1 MRCKYLDGV
10 LGPIALFTTME
21 PILEGSSENLN
32 QCLDAW
38 GVRLRLIRRQAI
50 SYKNFQETWLQ
61 QRFELQSLSWRKRKV
76 CITSSLKPKLL

>member
-21 PILEGSSENLN
+21 PILEECSRNLN

-38 GVRLRLIRRQAI
+38 GVSLRLIQRQAI
-50 SYKNFQETWLQ
+50 SYTGAPHGTEMTRQIGSFWSLKSHDSDLKCVLQ
-61 QRFELQSLSWRKRKV
+61 Q
-76 CITSSLKPKLL
+76 